1 MEIFKYID
9 IDENSR
15 KPKYIQ
21 IVDSVTQNISQGNF
35 SMDEKMP
42 SINML
47 SEEFYLSRDTVE
59 KAYKIL
65 KERKV
70 IISVRG
76 KGFYIA
82 RTNLISKT
90 NILFLINKLSS
101 YKLQIYN
108 AFNNSIGANS
118 HTDLQI
124 YHCDESLFL
133 NLLEKNKGAY
143 DYYIVMSHFKS
154 EDFKHIGAPDKVVE
168 AINKI
173 PKEKLI
179 MLDNLNHKIDGKIV
193 KIYQDYENDIYES
206 LIKGYKKIVNYRK
219 LVLVYPDKSVYPY
232 PKRIV
237 KGFRKFCGEKS
248 LDFEVIDEIYDD
260 MILKNGDLFITIVED
275 DLVNLINQIRD
286 NEFTIGKDIGVLSYN
301 DTPLKDL
308 LGISVISTD
317 FNIMGKTAAQMILSN
332 EKGEVKNPFNF
343 IDRDSM

>member
-1 MEIFKYID
+1 MEIYKYID

-15 KPKYIQ
+15 KPKYVQ
-21 IVDSVTQNISQGNF
+21 IVDSFTSNISLGNF
-35 SMDEKMP
+35 KIDDKMP

-65 KERKV
+65 KERK
-70 IISVRG
+70 IIVSVRG

-82 RTNLISKT
+82 RTSLISKT

-108 AFNNSIGANS
+108 AFNRSIGANIY
-118 HTDLQI
+118 TDLQV
-124 YHCDESLFL
+124 YHCDETLFL

-143 DYYIVMSHFKS
+143 DYYVVMSHFKND
-154 EDFKHIGAPDKVVE
+154 DFKHISAPDKVVQ
-168 AINKI
+168 AIKKI
-173 PKEKLI
+173 PKDKLI
-179 MLDNLNHKIDGKIV
+179 MLDNLNDKIDGKIV

-206 LIKGYKKIVNYRK
+206 LIEGYKKISKYEK

-237 KGFRKFCGEKS
+237 HGFRKFCIEKS
-248 LDFEVIDEIYDD
+248 LGFEIIDEIYDD
-260 MILKNGDLFITIVED
+260 MILKKGDLFITIVED

-286 NEFTIGKDIGVLSYN
+286 NEFEIGKDIGVLSYN

-317 FNIMGKTAAQMILSN
+317 FNMMGATAAQMILN
-332 EKGEVKNPFNF
+332 KEKGSVKNPFNF
-343 IDRDSM
+343 IDRESM

>member
-1 MEIFKYID
+1 MNIFKYID

-15 KPKYIQ
+15 KPKYVQ
-21 IVDSVTQNISQGNF
+21 IVDSVTQNISLGNF
-35 SMDEKMP
+35 SMDDKMP

-65 KERKV
+65 KERKI

-90 NILFLINKLSS
+90 NILFLVNKLSS

-108 AFNNSIGANS
+108 AFNHSIGTNS

-133 NLLEKNKGAY
+133 NLLNKYKGAY

-154 EDFKHIGAPDKVVE
+154 DAFKHISAPDKVVQT
-168 AINKI
+168 INEI

-179 MLDNLNHKIDGKIV
+179 MLDNLNNKIDGEIV
-193 KIYQDYENDIYES
+193 EIYQDFDNDIYEA
-206 LIKGYKKIVNYRK
+206 LIQGYKKINKYKK

-237 KGFRKFCGEKS
+237 HGFRKFCIEKS
-248 LDFEVIDEIYDD
+248 LDFEVIDEIYED

-275 DLVNLINQIRD
+275 DLVNLINQIRE

-317 FNIMGKTAAQMILSN
+317 FKIMGETAAQMILN
-332 EKGEVKNPFNF
+332 KEKGSIKNPFNF
-343 IDRDSM
+343 IDRASM

>member
-1 MEIFKYID
+1 MDIFKYLD

-15 KPKYIQ
+15 KPKYVQ
-21 IVDSVTQNISQGNF
+21 IVDSVTNNITLGNF
-35 SMDEKMP
+35 DVDDKMP

-65 KERKV
+65 KDRK
-70 IISVRG
+70 IITSVRG

-108 AFNNSIGANS
+108 AFNLSIGANS
-118 HTDLQI
+118 QTDLQI

-133 NLLEKNKGAY
+133 NLLEKNKGGY

-154 EDFKHIGAPDKVVE
+154 DDFKHIGAPNKVVE

-179 MLDNLNHKIDGKIV
+179 MLDNLNDKIDGKIV

-206 LIKGYKKIVNYRK
+206 LIEGYKKIVKYKK
-219 LVLVYPDKSVYPY
+219 LVLVYPAKSVYPY

-237 KGFRKFCGEKS
+237 KGFRKFCIEKS
-248 LDFEVIDEIYDD
+248 IDFEVIDEIYDD
-260 MILKNGDLFITIVED
+260 MILKNGDLFITIIED

-308 LGISVISTD
+308 LGISVVSTD

-332 EKGEVKNPFNF
+332 KKGEVKNPFNF
-343 IDRDSM
+343 IDRASM

>member
-1 MEIFKYID
+1 MKIYKYFD

-21 IVDSVTQNISQGNF
+21 IVDSVTHNISQGNF
-35 SMDEKMP
+35 SIDQKMP

-47 SEEFYLSRDTVE
+47 SEEFLLSRDTVE

-65 KERKV
+65 KNRK
-70 IISVRG
+70 IINSVRG

-101 YKLQIYN
+101 YKLEIYN
-108 AFNNSIGANS
+108 SFNRSIGANS
-118 HTDLQI
+118 HSDLQI
-124 YHCDESLFL
+124 YHCEESVFL

-143 DYYIVMSHFKS
+143 DYYVIMLHFKS
-154 EDFKHIGAPDKVVE
+154 KNFRHISASDSVVD

-179 MLDNLNHKIDGKIV
+179 LLNKLNGVIEGEIV
-193 KIYQDYENDIYES
+193 KIYQDYENDIYNALLE
-206 LIKGYKKIVNYRK
+206 GYKKIVKYKN
-219 LVLVYPDKSVYPY
+219 LVLVYPEKSVYPY

-237 KGFRKFCGEKS
+237 HGFRKFCIEKS
-248 LDFEVIDEIYDD
+248 LNFEIIDEIYDD
-260 MILKNGDLFITIVED
+260 MILKKEDLFITIVED
-275 DLVNLINQIRD
+275 DLVNLINQIRE
-286 NEFTIGKDIGVLSYN
+286 NEYEIGKDIGVLSYN

-317 FNIMGKTAAQMILSN
+317 FNSMGETAAKMILN
-332 EKGEVKNPFNF
+332 NKKGSVKNPFRF
-343 IDRDSM
+343 IDRASM

>member
-1 MEIFKYID
+1 MNIFKYID

-15 KPKYIQ
+15 KPKYVQ
-21 IVDSVTQNISQGNF
+21 IVDSVTENISLGNF
-35 SMDEKMP
+35 SINDKIP

-65 KERKV
+65 KDRKI

-90 NILFLINKLSS
+90 NVLFLVNKLSS

-108 AFNNSIGANS
+108 AFTNSIGANT

-124 YHCDESLFL
+124 YHCNESLFL
-133 NLLEKNKGAY
+133 NLLEKHKGAY
-143 DYYIVMSHFKS
+143 DYYILMSHFKS
-154 EDFKHIGAPDKVVE
+154 ETFKYISVTDKVVE
-168 AINKI
+168 AIKKI

-179 MLDNLNHKIDGKIV
+179 MLDSINEGIDGKIV
-193 KIYQDYENDIYES
+193 QIYQDFENDIYNA
-206 LIKGYKKIVNYRK
+206 LIQGYKKISKYKK

-232 PKRIV
+232 PKKIV
-237 KGFRKFCGEKS
+237 HGFRKFCIQKS
-248 LDFEVIDEIYDD
+248 LDFEVIGEIYEDI
-260 MILKNGDLFITIVED
+260 ILKKGDLFITIVED

-286 NEFTIGKDIGVLSYN
+286 NEFMIGKDIGVLSYN

-317 FNIMGKTAAQMILSN
+317 FKMMGQTAAEMILN
-332 EKGEVKNPFNF
+332 KEKGSVKNPFKF
-343 IDRDSM
+343 IDRESM